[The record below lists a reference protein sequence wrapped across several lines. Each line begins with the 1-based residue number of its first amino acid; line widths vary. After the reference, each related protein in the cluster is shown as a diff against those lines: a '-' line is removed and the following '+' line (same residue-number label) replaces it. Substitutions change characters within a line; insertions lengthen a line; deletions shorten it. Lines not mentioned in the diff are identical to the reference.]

1 MRTLCSTAFA
11 AALIGLASRG
21 PVAQDDL
28 KLGDFRWRTDLEAAR
43 KDAAAAGRPLLIVF
57 R

>member
-28 KLGDFRWRTDLEAAR
+28 KLSDFRWRTDLEAAR